1 MYVIKLLI
9 THIISGSCNKR
20 RRTTSKQRLN
30 TAEVDTD
37 SAKSDNGWVNCQK
50 LTKHHLPRYGDPILV
65 AGATFT
71 VSRKYGHK
79 FLFGDELE
87 VGKIHSVVRRHGSS
101 TPFFKFYNLL
111 EYPEHPPPLG
121 SSSFMYHQCDQMMST
136 NEKKTGIKWTAK
148 SSGTNVT
155 KKRARKTLFEKE
167 YALPTR
173 GMYDKEDELDLLRQ
187 KSQKKRQE
195 SDSDESSNSSDDD
208 VPTYKSRNSICR
220 QVSDD
225 TSSSSEVGD
234 DEEGDSEREFTSTKV
249 TAVDLSKANYWVD
262 EEW

>member
-1 MYVIKLLI
+1 
-9 THIISGSCNKR
+9 
-20 RRTTSKQRLN
+20 
-30 TAEVDTD
+30 
-37 SAKSDNGWVNCQK
+37 
-50 LTKHHLPRYGDPILV
+50 LV

-111 EYPEHPPPLG
+111 NYPEHPPPLG
-121 SSSFMYHQCDQMMST
+121 SSSFMYHQCEQMMST
-136 NEKKTGIKWTAK
+136 NEKITGIKWTAK

-155 KKRARKTLFEKE
+155 KKRARKTFFETE
-167 YALPTR
+167 FALPSR

-187 KSQKKRQE
+187 KPQRKKQE
-195 SDSDESSNSSDDD
+195 SDSESSNSSDDD
-208 VPTYKSRNSICR
+208 VPTYKSRNSIYR

-234 DEEGDSEREFTSTKV
+234 DESSDGEREFTSTKV
-249 TAVDLSKANYWVD
+249 TAVDISKANYWVD